1 MQAKNFN
8 LADYLARIDFAGEAK
23 ADLATLNA
31 MMRAQL
37 FSVPFENLDV
47 QAGKI
52 ISLVPEDIVEKIVY
66 QRRGGYCYE
75 VNGLFAMAL
84 TALGI
89 EYELIGARP
98 MFYPTRRPKTHMVLL
113 VKLDGK
119 QWICDLGFGSFGIRA
134 PMGMHQLNQPQ
145 QQDYD
150 RFQLVQL
157 NEREYAVQAWIDAAW
172 VNQFSFDLD
181 QQEWIDF
188 MPVNYMNSTH
198 PDTIF
203 VQKLLVILHN
213 PQGRSIL
220 LGDKF
225 KAISQGEAQE
235 RQLAAA
241 EIPLLLA
248 EVFHLPPLAQLVKTT
263 QSA

>member
-8 LADYLARIDFAGEAK
+8 LADYLARIGFVGEAN
-23 ADLATLNA
+23 ADLVTLKA

-119 QWICDLGFGSFGIRA
+119 QWICDLGFGSYGIRA
-134 PMGMHQLNQPQ
+134 PIGLHQVDQPQ
-145 QQDYD
+145 QQDND

-157 NEREYAVQAWIDAAW
+157 NAREYAVQAWVDDAW

-203 VQKLLVILHN
+203 VQKLLVILHT
-213 PQGRSIL
+213 PQGRKIL
-220 LGDKF
+220 MGHKLKE
-225 KAISQGEAQE
+225 IEQGVVSE
-235 RQLAAA
+235 RLLAPE
-241 EIPLLLA
+241 EIPSI
-248 EVFHLPPLAQLVKTT
+248 LAQLFNLHPH
-263 QSA
+263 S